1 MKFISNLCIAIG
13 LVFLAHAYVLKMDVF
28 AVTNG
33 YSRGYSAH
41 EYSNFYNRIQSANT
55 STVYSLPL
63 DIRIETI
70 VSVFLICFGLVA
82 GADGLKPIVWNV
94 WAGNIEKEGGAR
106 NPFRGLEER
115 AGFVDIR
122 VSLLGARW
130 LHQVVAC

>member
-1 MKFISNLCIAIG
+1 MAFLSKLCIALG
-13 LVFLAHAYVLKMDVF
+13 LVFLAHAYVPRQDVF

-41 EYSNFYNRIQSANT
+41 EYSTFYSRIHSANT
-55 STVYSLPL
+55 STIYSLPL

-82 GADGLKPIVWNV
+82 GADALKPISWNV

-122 VSLLGARW
+122 VSLSGAIW
-130 LHQVVAC
+130 VEDLVAD

>member
-1 MKFISNLCIAIG
+1 MTFLSKLCIAIG
-13 LVFLAHAYVLKMDVF
+13 LVFLAHAYVSGEDVF

-33 YSRGYSAH
+33 YPRGYSAH
-41 EYSNFYNRIQSANT
+41 EYSAFYSRIHSANT

-82 GADGLKPIVWNV
+82 GADPLQPINWNV

-122 VSLLGARW
+122 VSLSGAKW
-130 LHQVVAC
+130 TEQVVGY